1 MIECETFTFAIH
13 VLNTEV
19 KMPSALYEIAELP
32 NGDVVLR
39 KVDDQGEPLVALH
52 FSAESLAFMG
62 EGKFEVAKAMIEAGM
77 EAASELLDDNVAP
90 EDFSEYEKQ
99 MLH

>member
-1 MIECETFTFAIH
+1 
-13 VLNTEV
+13 
-19 KMPSALYEIAELP
+19 MPSTLYEIAELP

-39 KVDDQGEPLVALH
+39 KVDEEGGEPLVRLS

-77 EAASELLDDNVAP
+77 EAATELADQDHLDEFSGGLP
-90 EDFSEYEKQ
+90 EFEKPI
-99 MLH
+99 LH